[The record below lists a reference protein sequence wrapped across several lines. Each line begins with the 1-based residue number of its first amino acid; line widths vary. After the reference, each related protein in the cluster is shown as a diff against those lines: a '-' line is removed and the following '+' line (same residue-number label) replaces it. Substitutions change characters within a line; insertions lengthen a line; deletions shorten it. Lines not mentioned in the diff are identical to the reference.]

1 MRNVTSISPSLYRC
15 DFKAA
20 SQYSGISVRAVLTF
34 QSKWSNFISVWQL
47 SSALA
52 KSYYVWHPRPLW
64 FFTIRVWCFF
74 GLLASSTGLIL
85 MSLLASQKKTD
96 SFTLDKKKQKNGKA
110 EKCGWCPWK
119 YLPNLLCKCQKTC
132 SALATDFFSELVV
145 LLRCWQQGAW
155 LRNLCEEHYVE
166 PCVKILPKENIF
178 RWRQHDGVGQHL
190 PHGKNLNL
198 L

>member
-52 KSYYVWHPRPLW
+52 KSYYVWHPRPPW
-64 FFTIRVWCFF
+64 FFTIRDWCFF

-96 SFTLDKKKQKNGKA
+96 SFTLDKKTPKKRQSWEMWLVPMKIFAKSSVQMPKDLFCSCYWLFLWA
-110 EKCGWCPWK
+110 CGASQVLAARC
-119 YLPNLLCKCQKTC
+119 LVEEFMRRTLCR
-132 SALATDFFSELVV
+132 AV
-145 LLRCWQQGAW
+145 
-155 LRNLCEEHYVE
+155 CEN
-166 PCVKILPKENIF
+166 PP
-178 RWRQHDGVGQHL
+178 
-190 PHGKNLNL
+190 
-198 L
+198 